1 MSSEWRTSQMNNEEV
16 KPIIVPTYAEEKKTK
31 KKFFKFVTSGKKKA
45 KKTAKKEY
53 VLRKTPTL
61 LPFLDI
67 TEDFI
72 LMKNDVYMDILQI
85 TPKDLQSLTDDE
97 LNRHLL
103 LEARAYRS
111 YAPNYKIIA
120 LNFPSNT
127 ERQQQYWLRKKEHP
141 TNPLLLR
148 FIERKLFE
156 LRFLEQERPNREF
169 FVFIYASSLQLLE
182 DLKNQLIRGMRQS
195 FSLQMLSI
203 EKRQDVL
210 FLLNNQNSKL

>member
-1 MSSEWRTSQMNNEEV
+1 MNNEEV
-16 KPIIVPTYAEEKKTK
+16 KPIIVPTYAEEKKEK
-31 KKFFKFVTSGKKKA
+31 RKLFKFFIGRKKKA
-45 KKTAKKEY
+45 KKPVKKEY

-67 TEDFI
+67 TDDYI
-72 LMKNDVYMDILQI
+72 LLKNDAYMDILQI

-103 LEARAYRS
+103 LEARTYRS
-111 YAPNYKIIA
+111 YTPGYKIIA

-127 ERQQQYWLRKKEHP
+127 ERQQQYWLRKKERA
-141 TNPLLLR
+141 TNSLLLR

-169 FVFIYASSLQLLE
+169 FLFLYASSVPLLE
-182 DLKNQLIRGMRQS
+182 DAKNQLIRGMRQS
-195 FSLQMLSI
+195 FSLQTLSI

>member
-1 MSSEWRTSQMNNEEV
+1 MSNEEV
-16 KPIIVPTYAEEKKTK
+16 KPIIVPTYAEEKKAK
-31 KKFFKFVTSGKKKA
+31 KKYFKFSSGSKKK
-45 KKTAKKEY
+45 KKSVKKEY
-53 VLRKTPTL
+53 VLRKTPAL

-67 TEDFI
+67 TEDYI
-72 LMKNDVYMDILQI
+72 LLKNDIYMDILQI
-85 TPKDLQSLTDDE
+85 TSTDLQTLTEDE
-97 LNRHLL
+97 LNRNLL
-103 LEARAYRS
+103 LEARSYRS
-111 YAPNYKIIA
+111 FAPSYKIIA

-127 ERQQQYWLRKKEHP
+127 GRQQQYWMRKKERV

-169 FVFIYASSLQLLE
+169 FIFLYASSLQLLE
-182 DLKNQLIRGMRQS
+182 DVKNQLNRGMRQT
-195 FSLQMLSI
+195 FPLQSLSI